1 MIIFACKEE
10 FWFDGNMKSM
20 RGDVSFNGRFLPY
33 NSLMQVRLSLSRK
46 KNVLF
51 ALIKAP
57 FFFHL
62 KNSFCLDFFVYLTKR
77 LDKKAKVNFDL

>member
-20 RGDVSFNGRFLPY
+20 CGDVCFNGRFLPY
-33 NSLMQVRLSLSRK
+33 TSLIQVRLLHK
-46 KNVLF
+46 KKKKVLF

-62 KNSFCLDFFVYLTKR
+62 QNSFCLDFFGYLAKR